1 MSIIFLGSI
10 REDFWRKGFLEESD
24 KSGFIERLRA
34 KKSALYSGDLGT
46 AY

>member
-10 REDFWRKGFLEESD
+10 REDFLRKEFLEESD
-24 KSGFIERLRA
+24 KSGFVERLKA
-34 KKSALYSGDLGT
+34 KKHALYSGDLGT